1 MRIFLSRT
9 LAILAL
15 LFVVGVAC
23 VPTSK
28 STGESTLNVLAS
40 ESFLADI
47 AQNVAGGRVQVDS
60 LIPIGVDPHSFEPT
74 PADIKKVA
82 DSHVLIIN
90 GGGVEAF
97 LERLLQNAGG
107 KHLVIEASKGLA
119 SRKPSAGEPSDADN
133 PVDPHFWLDPNNVVQ
148 YVVNIRDGL
157 SQVDPDGAA
166 MYATNAT
173 AYIAKL
179 KELDQWIAEQAQ
191 SVQPARRLLVTN
203 HEEFGYFADRY
214 GFRIVGAII
223 PSFSTDASPSAQQLA
238 QLIDQ
243 IKSSQ
248 APAIFLEVSANSQ
261 MANQV
266 ARETGVKVVTG
277 LFTHSLS
284 DAKGPAPT
292 YINMMKYDTT
302 TIIDTLR

>member
-1 MRIFLSRT
+1 MRIFISRT
-9 LAILAL
+9 LSILAL
-15 LFVVGVAC
+15 LLVVAVAC
-23 VPTSK
+23 APAPKPVGKPTF
-28 STGESTLNVLAS
+28 NVLAT

-47 AQNVAGGRVQVDS
+47 TQNIVGNRAQVDS

-82 DSHVLIIN
+82 DSNVLVIN

-107 KHLVIEASKGLA
+107 KRLVVEASKGLA
-119 SRKPSAGEPSDADN
+119 SRKPSAGEPTDADN
-133 PVDPHFWLDPNNVVQ
+133 PVDPHFWLDPENVVQ
-148 YVVNIRDGL
+148 YVENIRDGL
-157 SQVDPDGAA
+157 SQADPDGAA
-166 MYATNAT
+166 TYAKNAT
-173 AYIAKL
+173 AYMAKL
-179 KELDQWIAEQAQ
+179 KELDQWIAAQ
-191 SVQPARRLLVTN
+191 VQPVPPARRLLVTN

-238 QLIDQ
+238 RLIDQ

-248 APAIFLEVSANSQ
+248 APAIFLEVSANPQ

-266 ARETGVKVVTG
+266 AQETGVKVVTG
-277 LFTHSLS
+277 LFTHSIS
-284 DAKGPAPT
+284 DASGPAPT
-292 YINMMKYDTT
+292 YIDMIKYNTKMIVDA
-302 TIIDTLR
+302 LK